1 MNRIF
6 GWIRTS
12 IRRLLFFIFAT
23 AALGTVYWLI
33 VRGSIDDLIGVS
45 IVAFGW
51 FAIAYV
57 MWKRGWP
64 RDVEEW

>member
-12 IRRLLFFIFAT
+12 IRGLLFFLFAT
-23 AALGTVYWLI
+23 AALSVVYWLI
-33 VRGSIDDLIGVS
+33 ERGSIDDLIGVS
-45 IVAFGW
+45 IVALGW
-51 FAIAYV
+51 FVIAYV